1 MCRLSSRL
9 SGRLSCRSC
18 NSGKDDLCRGHSGV
32 GLRVV
37 VVDEEGSSDSIHVD
51 GSLGPKVIPE
61 QSLADLIPG
70 SILLLALGA
79 RLVPETKPGGNTI
92 CGHVAHSSAAM

>member
-9 SGRLSCRSC
+9 SSRLSCRSC

-61 QSLADLIPG
+61 QSLVGLDPRLHTLVG
-70 SILLLALGA
+70 LGGK
-79 RLVPETKPGGNTI
+79 TCT
-92 CGHVAHSSAAM
+92 